1 MISITIRQTDNP
13 VAQITYTAYTPQ
25 DAVRIV
31 AHHFDIILQD
41 EGKKNEKKKKQ
52 IANTNS

>member
-1 MISITIRQTDNP
+1 MISITIRQPDNP

-31 AHHFDIILQD
+31 AHHFGIILQD

-52 IANTNS
+52 IASTNN

>member
-1 MISITIRQTDNP
+1 MISITIRQTDAP
-13 VAQITYTAYTPQ
+13 VAQISYTTYTPQ

-31 AHHFDIILQD
+31 AHHFGIILQD
-41 EGKKNEKKKKQ
+41 GGKKNEKKKKQ